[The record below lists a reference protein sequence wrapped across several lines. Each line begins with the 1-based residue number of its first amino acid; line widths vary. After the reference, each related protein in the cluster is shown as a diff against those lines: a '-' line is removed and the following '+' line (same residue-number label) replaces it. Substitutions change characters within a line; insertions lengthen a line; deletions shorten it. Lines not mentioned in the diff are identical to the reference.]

1 MKVLESNAAG
11 WRQALPACLVMLA
24 AILLLYRDTAIAMVE
39 IWSRSETFAH
49 AYVVP
54 PIVLWLIWRQRSL
67 LARLAPR
74 PAPVFLLPIMLMALL
89 WLLGDLAAVNSATQ
103 LAMTAL
109 LVLVVPAT
117 LGWTVTRAIAFPLGF
132 LFFAVPIGEF
142 MMPQLMIWTADF
154 TIMALRFSGIPVYQ
168 DGLQFI
174 IPSGNWSVVE
184 ACSGIRYMMASLMVG
199 TLFAYLNFSRVSKR
213 WLFVIFAALL
223 ALVGNWVRAYL
234 TVLLGHLSGNQLA
247 TGVDHLIYGWV
258 FFGILMLAMF
268 MVGSRWAEPEA
279 AAAMPRQKPSA
290 APSKQRWPLLLA
302 IALALAA
309 PHLLVSATQAPGLL
323 SVLTLQAPDLSSK
336 GWEPSQAM
344 MKHWQPGLE
353 NPRAELQTF
362 YARPNGAAIG
372 LHLGYYRQ
380 QDYQSKLISSNN
392 VLVRPDDRW
401 GWTAAADSQIPL
413 LVAGQAQRW
422 RSTWLRPKQLG
433 GFGFDPAQEGLQV
446 WQIYWVNGR
455 VLSSDWQAKL
465 FGALYRLAGR
475 GDDAAVIYVYADK
488 SAGQAETLLAD
499 FLRDN
504 WAAIDASLE
513 RTRESGQASK

>member
-1 MKVLESNAAG
+1 MKALESNAAG

-54 PIVLWLIWRQRSL
+54 PISLWLTWRQRGL

-154 TIMALRFSGIPVYQ
+154 TIMALRLSGIPVFQ
-168 DGLQFI
+168 EGLQFI

-199 TLFAYLNFSRVSKR
+199 TLFAYLNFRRVSKR
-213 WLFVIFAALL
+213 WLFVIFAFLL
-223 ALVGNWVRAYL
+223 ALVGNWMRAYL
-234 TVLLGHLSGNQLA
+234 TVLLGHLSGNKLA

-258 FFGILMLAMF
+258 FFGVLMLAMF
-268 MVGSRWAEPEA
+268 MIGSRWAEPEL
-279 AAAMPRQKPSA
+279 AAAMPREKSPESA
-290 APSKQRWPLLLA
+290 SMQRWPLLLA

-323 SVLTLQAPDLSSK
+323 SALTLQAPDLSSK
-336 GWEPSQAM
+336 GWEPSQAVT
-344 MKHWQPGLE
+344 KPWQPGLE
-353 NPRAELQTF
+353 NPRAELQSF
-362 YARPNGAAIG
+362 YARADGAGVG
-372 LHLGYYRQ
+372 LHLGYYRA
-380 QDYQSKLISSNN
+380 QDYQSKLVSSNN
-392 VLVRPDDRW
+392 VLVRNDDKD
-401 GWTAAADSQIPL
+401 WTAGAGNNKSL
-413 LVAGQAQRW
+413 LLAGQEFSW
-422 RSTWLRPKQLG
+422 RSNWLRPNRLG
-433 GFGFDPAQEGLQV
+433 GLGFDPAQEGLQV

-475 GDDAAVIYVYADK
+475 GDDAAVLYVYADK
-488 SAGQAETLLAD
+488 SAGEADALLAE

-504 WAAIDASLE
+504 WAAIDASLQ

>member
-1 MKVLESNAAG
+1 MKALESNAAG
-11 WRQALPACLVMLA
+11 WRQALPACLAMLA
-24 AILLLYRDTAIAMVE
+24 AILLLYRDTAIAMVD

-54 PIVLWLIWRQRSL
+54 PISLWLIWRQRSL
-67 LARLAPR
+67 LACLAPR

-132 LFFAVPIGEF
+132 IFFAVPIGEF

-154 TIMALRFSGIPVYQ
+154 TTMALRLSGIPVYR

-199 TLFAYLNFSRVSKR
+199 TLFAYLNFRRVSKR
-213 WLFVIFAALL
+213 WLFVIFAFLL
-223 ALVGNWVRAYL
+223 ALVGNWMRAYL

-258 FFGILMLAMF
+258 FFGVLMLAMF
-268 MVGSRWAEPEA
+268 MIGSRWADPELA
-279 AAAMPRQKPSA
+279 PAMPRPESPESA
-290 APSKQRWPLLLA
+290 SMQRWPLMLA
-302 IALALAA
+302 IAVALVA
-309 PHLLVSATQAPGLL
+309 PHLLVSATQAHGQLSGLM
-323 SVLTLQAPDLSSK
+323 LQVPDLSST
-336 GWEPSQAM
+336 GWRPSQAV
-344 MKHWQPGLE
+344 MKNWQPGLE
-353 NPRAELQTF
+353 NPRAQLQTG
-362 YARPNGAAIG
+362 YSRPDGAAIG

-392 VLVRPDDRW
+392 VLIRSDDKE
-401 GWTAAADSQIPL
+401 WTAAAGSNMPL
-413 LVAGQAQRW
+413 LLAGQAQSW
-422 RSTWLRPKQLG
+422 RSTWLRPKRSG
-433 GFGFDPAQEGLQV
+433 GIGLDPEQEGLQV

-455 VLSSDWQAKL
+455 MLSSDWQAKL
-465 FGALYRLAGR
+465 FGALYRLVGR
-475 GDDAAVIYVYADK
+475 GDDAAVIYVFADK
-488 SAGQAETLLAD
+488 SAGKVDGLLAD
-499 FLRDN
+499 FLRDS
-504 WAAIDASLE
+504 WTLIDTSLQ